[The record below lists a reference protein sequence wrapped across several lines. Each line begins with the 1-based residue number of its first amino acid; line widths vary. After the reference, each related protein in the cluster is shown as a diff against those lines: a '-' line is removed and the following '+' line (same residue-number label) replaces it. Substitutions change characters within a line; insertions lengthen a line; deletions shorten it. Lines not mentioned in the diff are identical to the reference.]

1 MRTFRRIIIIVFL
14 LLLVFLFACRSNR
27 DGVVEGT
34 ITPLIE
40 GARVTA
46 IREGKEILTVPVDGQ
61 DGRFKLALA
70 AGSYSISVTVPSSPY
85 PLRFNDIVV
94 KTGETTPLPPV
105 ELAPPAAGKA
115 SLSGRVTPP
124 LPGAEIKLI
133 YEGRERAA
141 VHADREGKYE
151 FKELPAGTYL
161 MRANAPGHSDDSAQV
176 VLNENQKTEQNPVLL
191 PVVSIEGVDWAAGKI
206 RATGIGLPPLEAA
219 NDSARREMT
228 KRAALADAQRN
239 LLRIIEQLRINADQD
254 IKTAMRGKKFAS
266 KIQGFIKGYTV
277 VSERDLEGGRIEV
290 VLELPLT
297 GPAGLSKY
305 LTEGP

>member
-1 MRTFRRIIIIVFL
+1 MRTFRRIITVFL
-14 LLLVFLFACRSNR
+14 LPLVFLFACRANR

-34 ITPLIE
+34 ITPTIE
-40 GARVTA
+40 GARITA
-46 IREGKEILTVPVDGQ
+46 IREGKEILTVPVGGR

-70 AGSYSISVTVPSSPY
+70 AGNYSINVTVPASPY

-94 KTGETTPLPPV
+94 KAGETTPLPPV
-105 ELAPPAAGKA
+105 ELMPPAAGRA
-115 SLSGRVTPP
+115 SLSGRITPP
-124 LPGAEIKLI
+124 LPRAEIKLI
-133 YEGRERAA
+133 SEGRERAA

-161 MRANAPGHSDDSAQV
+161 MRTNAPGHADDSAQV
-176 VLNENQKTEQNPVLL
+176 VINENQKAEHDTVLI
-191 PVVSIEGVDWAAGKI
+191 PITDVGGVDWAAGKI
-206 RATGIGLPPLEAA
+206 RATGIGLPPHEAA

-228 KRAALADAQRN
+228 KRAALADGQRN
-239 LLRIIEQLRINADQD
+239 LLRIIEQLRINTDQD
-254 IKTAMRGKKFAS
+254 VKTAMRSKKFAS

-297 GPAGLSKY
+297 GPGGLSRY